1 MFKTEWG
8 LDILPSASDISQQ
21 QPLLAPSNLQVRR
34 LIEKLIYDYDVVLID
49 TVAGIDAIVQ
59 NYLDVADQA
68 LLVINSEPAFL
79 TDGFGLVRNLRN
91 VQTSYNIII
100 NRIKDE
106 KTANDIYKRF
116 VAAVKKYIGVKVE
129 RLGYIQAFKKTHL
142 LQLQF

>member
-68 LLVINSEPAFL
+68 LLVINSEPASL

-106 KTANDIYKRF
+106 KIANDIYKRF
-116 VAAVKKYIGVKVE
+116 AAAVKKYIGVKVE